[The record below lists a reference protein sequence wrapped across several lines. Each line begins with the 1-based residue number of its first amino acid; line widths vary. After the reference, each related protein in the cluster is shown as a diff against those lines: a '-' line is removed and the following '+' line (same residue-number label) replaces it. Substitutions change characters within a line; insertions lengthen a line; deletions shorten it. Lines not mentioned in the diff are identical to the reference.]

1 MQGHGFDPWS
11 GKNPHAAGQGSLCT
25 TTAEACSP
33 TACYK
38 RTHHSEKP
46 VRRVATVLC
55 SWRKPVLSNED
66 PAQPP
71 KINKYSE
78 KWTKDVGSDTI
89 SDSELSCRTTNWS
102 LRIDWWEPLHTLELE
117 VPCHSSTA
125 MPLWLQKKTG
135 QIYVYALLFLW
146 RVASGLSQEG
156 SGKWDKSSQSVIH
169 RCVA

>member
-1 MQGHGFDPWS
+1 MPR
-11 GKNPHAAGQGSLCT
+11 GK
-25 TTAEACSP
+25 EACAPQLLKPAHLQP
-33 TACYK
+33 TTREPTTVRSWC
-38 RTHHSEKP
+38 
-46 VRRVATVLC
+46 RRVATVLC

-78 KWTKDVGSDTI
+78 KLTKDVGSDTI

-156 SGKWDKSSQSVIH
+156 SGTWDKSSQSVIH